1 MDRIRCPLAFVGG
14 GTMARAIVAGALE
27 AGVLEPGGVF
37 VADPDAGARVWFE
50 SRGCAGAEDGAGAVR
65 WLERVE
71 PVPGAGVL
79 VLAVKPQMLASA
91 SASIAAALAGGS
103 RLVVSILAGTT
114 GARVREA
121 LGGGG
126 VRVVRAMPNT
136 PARVRMG
143 ITAIAPD
150 ASATDD
156 DAALAERLFK
166 AVGEVVRIDERH
178 MDAFTAVAGSG
189 PAYVFLL
196 AEAMVEGATHAG
208 LDRETA
214 VRAVRA
220 TVAGAGALLG
230 SGDDEPAALRAA
242 VTSKGGT
249 TAAALAVMDSARV
262 GEAVVRAVVAA
273 RDRGRE
279 LAGGG

>member
-1 MDRIRCPLAFVGG
+1 MDPLRNPVAFVGG
-14 GTMARAIVAGALE
+14 GVMARAIVAGALE
-27 AGVLEPGGVF
+27 AGVLEPNGVCG
-37 VADPDAGARVWFE
+37 ADPDEGARAWFE
-50 SRGCAGAEDGAGAVR
+50 SRGCAAEADGAAALR
-65 WLERVE
+65 WIERTE
-71 PVPGAGVL
+71 PAPGAGVL
-79 VLAVKPQMLASA
+79 VLAVKPQMLGTAA
-91 SASIAAALAGGS
+91 RSIAPVLAGRP

-114 GARVREA
+114 AARVREA

-136 PARVRMG
+136 PARVRKG

-156 DAALAERLFK
+156 DAAIAERLFA
-166 AVGEVVRIDERH
+166 AVGRVVCIDESL

-196 AEAMVEGATHAG
+196 AEAMVEGGVVAG

-214 VRAVRA
+214 LRAVRA
-220 TVAGAGALLG
+220 TVAGAGALLE

-249 TAAALAVMDSARV
+249 TAAALGVLESARV
-262 GEAVVRAVVAA
+262 SGAVTRAVVAA

-279 LAGGG
+279 LAGGA

>member
-1 MDRIRCPLAFVGG
+1 MERIRSPVAFVGG

-27 AGVLEPGGVF
+27 AGVLEAGRVCA
-37 VADPDAGARVWFE
+37 ADPDAGARAWFE
-50 SRGCAGAEDGAGAVR
+50 SRGCAGAGEGAGAVR

-71 PVPGAGVL
+71 PAPGEGVL
-79 VLAVKPQMLASA
+79 VLAVKPQVLASA
-91 SASIAAALAGGS
+91 AASIAPALAGGS
-103 RLVVSILAGTT
+103 RLVVSVLAGTA

-136 PARVRMG
+136 PARVRKG

-150 ASATDD
+150 ASATDG
-156 DAALAERLFK
+156 DASLAERLFR

-196 AEAMVEGATHAG
+196 AEAMVEGAVEAG
-208 LDRETA
+208 LDRSTA
-214 VRAVRA
+214 LRAVRA

-249 TAAALAVMDSARV
+249 TAAALGVLDSAGV
-262 GEAVVRAVVAA
+262 GDAVVRAVVAA

-279 LAGGG
+279 LAGGA